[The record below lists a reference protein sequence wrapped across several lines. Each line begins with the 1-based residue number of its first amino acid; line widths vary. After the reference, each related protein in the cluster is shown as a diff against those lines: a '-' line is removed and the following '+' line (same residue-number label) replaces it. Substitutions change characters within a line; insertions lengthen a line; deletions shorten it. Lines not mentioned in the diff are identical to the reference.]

1 MKMEGDWLTSSV
13 AVLNLCCG
21 LSQKCNS
28 EILGKKTCFSM
39 SSQLSRIPMWNGGTI
54 AYPINIVFGDFICK
68 T

>member
-28 EILGKKTCFSM
+28 EILGKKHVLVCHLNSAESPCGM
-39 SSQLSRIPMWNGGTI
+39 VVLLHIP
-54 AYPINIVFGDFICK
+54 
-68 T
+68 